1 MPSLVRELILRDPT
15 YQLQEADIV
24 SKVKDGYIIKRAGKY
39 YLYLKDAQHTVNVRS
54 IEEIAQQQK
63 GMAPKEEGETGS
75 VYRRAPRIREVKT
88 REFSSAK
95 SSR

>member
-1 MPSLVRELILRDPT
+1 MRDPT

-63 GMAPKEEGETGS
+63 GGAKEEG
-75 VYRRAPRIREVKT
+75 RRDRCKRAPRIRQARPVTSVNLVK
-88 REFSSAK
+88 R
-95 SSR
+95 